1 MRVGVY
7 HSLSGVT
14 LFAMPIILFG
24 MRLLEVLFFV
34 GIAGSAIVVV
44 IATWEDMKELFHK
57 DEEHDIQKTPAA

>member
-7 HSLSGVT
+7 HPLSSVT
-14 LFAMPIILFG
+14 LFAMPLVLFG
-24 MRLLEVLFFV
+24 MRFLEVLFFA

-44 IATWEDMKELFHK
+44 IATGEDMKELFHK